1 MSKFKNYIVL
11 VDCNK
16 KPSMQRNT
24 HGRYI
29 VGAKNKKQAKELT
42 QKRIGFG
49 SVQVYR
55 ELEKI
60 IVPYKSVMVEKTSQT
75 GDTILTEAKHAN
87 NSKKKKLT
95 RG

>member
-11 VDCNK
+11 VDYNR

-29 VGAKNKKQAKELT
+29 VGAKNEKQAKELT

-60 IVPYKSVMVEKTSQT
+60 IVPYKSVMLEKTSQT
-75 GDTILTEAKHAN
+75 GDTILTEAKHATAP
-87 NSKKKKLT
+87 KKN
-95 RG
+95 